1 MGVESEITRINGAV
15 TEQTALIQEI
25 SGILDGKVQSS
36 AIKSLIERTVSEFV
50 IPEGVQKIGSD
61 AFYQCENLTDVKF
74 PNSIE
79 MIGDGAFGGCTKL
92 TRIWISKNCTT
103 ISASSYSNAPF
114 YKCANLKDIYTDATE
129 KPSGWGKYFNYI
141 DSGKQATIHYGVSK
155 SEYHSLPGYDI

>member
-61 AFYQCENLTDVKF
+61 AF
-74 PNSIE
+74 
-79 MIGDGAFGGCTKL
+79 
-92 TRIWISKNCTT
+92 
-103 ISASSYSNAPF
+103 
-114 YKCANLKDIYTDATE
+114 
-129 KPSGWGKYFNYI
+129 
-141 DSGKQATIHYGVSK
+141 
-155 SEYHSLPGYDI
+155 